1 MVVNLISA
9 LVKAHT
15 AHDSPA
21 IKCTRGSVDDRKLRK
36 SLSTD
41 LRK

>member
-1 MVVNLISA
+1 MVDNLISA
-9 LVKAHT
+9 LVT
-15 AHDSPA
+15 GQDLPA

-41 LRK
+41 L